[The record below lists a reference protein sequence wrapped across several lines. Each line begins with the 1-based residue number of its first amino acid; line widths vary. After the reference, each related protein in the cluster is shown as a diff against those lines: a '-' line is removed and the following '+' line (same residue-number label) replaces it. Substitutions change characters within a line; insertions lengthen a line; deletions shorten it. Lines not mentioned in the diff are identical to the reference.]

1 MAGGSLSSLTRP
13 EAHSVWEG
21 RLPKAACPSPLCWGY
36 GSEGLLKGTV
46 LRVVRVEMPW
56 QRRHWLSPRDRCHC
70 HQHGIRHAPGSLAL
84 SAHPGVTIPWR
95 GSRPGRGN
103 AGTGALVVWPWHP
116 HSRPV
121 AHQLC
126 GPCGSLGGSGGKWP
140 DSGDSREKGGPSA

>member
-56 QRRHWLSPRDRCHC
+56 QRRHWLSPGTVATVTSTASAMRQALWLCQLIQVSRY
-70 HQHGIRHAPGSLAL
+70 PGEVRGQDEATLGPEPWWSGLGTRTL
-84 SAHPGVTIPWR
+84 DQLLISSAAR
-95 GSRPGRGN
+95 
-103 AGTGALVVWPWHP
+103 VVP
-116 HSRPV
+116 
-121 AHQLC
+121 
-126 GPCGSLGGSGGKWP
+126 
-140 DSGDSREKGGPSA
+140 